1 MPSYRSIENESG
13 LRWWHVV
20 VELDEF
26 LVELA
31 VLLVVVVPGGNE
43 PRAALPTLLSACS
56 EVASPVPRILV
67 FAGYDSLVVEGF
79 GQRSGLRAAGTK

>member
-1 MPSYRSIENESG
+1 MV
-13 LRWWHVV
+13 HVV

-43 PRAALPTLLSACS
+43 AESGAADALERLFRGC
-56 EVASPVPRILV
+56 VAGPRILV
-67 FAGYDSLVVEGF
+67 FAGSTPW
-79 GQRSGLRAAGTK
+79 S